1 MDKSM
6 LVYPYSYREVFECE
20 MIITRRHI
28 EMKSVALRGP
38 CVATTLIG
46 DLSIWVVQD
55 KTCI

>member
-1 MDKSM
+1 M

-46 DLSIWVVQD
+46 DLSI
-55 KTCI
+55 